1 MNKSKKKKDRTP
13 DERTDAPSCTVI
25 NVIDQSC
32 RSHLAPTL
40 STRLVAVRVEALV
53 CLTVT
58 GAAGLVAPPASGTR
72 QVGPVH
78 KHNRLHHV
86 AERGIKLITH
96 KQSVT

>member
-1 MNKSKKKKDRTP
+1 MNKSKEKKDRKINAWRK
-13 DERTDAPSCTVI
+13 EHLI

-78 KHNRLHHV
+78 KHNRLHHD
-86 AERGIKLITH
+86 AEE
-96 KQSVT
+96 